1 MITFGHLQGGGLKVK
16 FFTYWMTKIFH
27 SYYTYVVLFFVG
39 WLQQLESKVKNFLG
53 DVEPVNLGWLYDPLR
68 YLSAVNIRHLISSNL
83 GSASTEFLI
92 TLSGIKDIHELK
104 EGLHSGCYTNG
115 NTNTIF
121 IRLSLMNLYISILSQ
136 YNMFIC
142 LSLNSS

>member
-1 MITFGHLQGGGLKVK
+1 MITFGHLGRWGQGKN
-16 FFTYWMTKIFH
+16 FTHWMTKIFD
-27 SYYTYVVLFFVG
+27 SYYTYVLFFVG

-136 YNMFIC
+136 CNMFIC
-142 LSLNSS
+142 LLLNSS

>member
-1 MITFGHLQGGGLKVK
+1 M
-16 FFTYWMTKIFH
+16 
-27 SYYTYVVLFFVG
+27 
-39 WLQQLESKVKNFLG
+39 KNFLG

-115 NTNTIF
+115 NYILF
-121 IRLSLMNLYISILSQ
+121 ISFVLTFWFCCGTPNGGT
-136 YNMFIC
+136 
-142 LSLNSS
+142 

>member
-1 MITFGHLQGGGLKVK
+1 MYF
-16 FFTYWMTKIFH
+16 
-27 SYYTYVVLFFVG
+27 FFVG

-115 NTNTIF
+115 NNTNTIF
-121 IRLSLMNLYISILSQ
+121 IRLSLMHLYISILSQ
-136 YNMFIC
+136 CNMFIC

>member
-1 MITFGHLQGGGLKVK
+1 MYF
-16 FFTYWMTKIFH
+16 
-27 SYYTYVVLFFVG
+27 FFVG

-115 NTNTIF
+115 NTF
-121 IRLSLMNLYISILSQ
+121 ITNEFIYFNPFPFQ
-136 YNMFIC
+136 CNMFIC
-142 LSLNSS
+142 LLLNSS

>member
-1 MITFGHLQGGGLKVK
+1 MWQQNGGVKVK

-27 SYYTYVVLFFVG
+27 SYYIYVVFFFVG

>member
-1 MITFGHLQGGGLKVK
+1 MWQQNVGVKVK

>member
-1 MITFGHLQGGGLKVK
+1 MYF
-16 FFTYWMTKIFH
+16 
-27 SYYTYVVLFFVG
+27 FFVG

-115 NTNTIF
+115 N
-121 IRLSLMNLYISILSQ
+121 YILFVLFVLTFWFCRGTPNEWYPSKYYQ
-136 YNMFIC
+136 KFNFAK
-142 LSLNSS
+142 